1 MSEVPVGND
10 GAPCYDAPDGDNVII
25 RPYRDSDARVVGILI
40 ADTFGEFN
48 LSSIAAGEKDLLLGP
63 FLYARS
69 ADKDHQAAIMRAIRS
84 EVVYVAES
92 NGEILGV
99 LRGRTARLGSL
110 FVRGDYHRQ
119 GIGRRLVAR
128 FEEACARQG
137 GSAIK
142 VAATL
147 YAVPFYLEM
156 GYRRTTGVRA
166 YRGFGGSGLVY
177 QPMKKVLERQHH
189 GEEEGTG

>member
-1 MSEVPVGND
+1 MPTRGD
-10 GAPCYDAPDGDNVII
+10 GAADAGNVLI
-25 RPYRDSDARVVGILI
+25 RPYGDSDARAVGILI

-48 LSSIAAGEKDLLLGP
+48 LAPVAPDQRDLLLGP

-69 ADKDHQAAIMRAIRS
+69 PDRDHQAAIARAIRS
-84 EVVYVAES
+84 EMVLVAERE
-92 NGEILGV
+92 GEILGV
-99 LRGRTARLGSL
+99 LRGRTTRLGSL
-110 FVRGDYHRQ
+110 FVRGDQHRR
-119 GIGRRLVAR
+119 GIGRGLVTR
-128 FEEACARQG
+128 FEQECARQG

-177 QPMKKVLERQHH
+177 QPMKKVLN
-189 GEEEGTG
+189 